1 MAEITVIPV
10 EKRLLLYLQSLMS
23 ILDTI
28 VERKKERLLLA
39 RLRKPL
45 AELKAVIR
53 DMEPPRDFDRA
64 IRRGAGPIRMIAEI
78 KKSSPSKGL
87 IRKDFDPV
95 SIASIY
101 ERKAVDAVS
110 VITEEDFFH
119 GRLDFLPRVKETVSV
134 PVLRKD
140 FVFDEYQIYE
150 ARAHGADAL
159 LLIASILGST
169 QPSDYL
175 HLARELGMFVLFEV
189 HDPEEL
195 GKVLETKARIIGI
208 NNRDL
213 KTMTIDLATSVR
225 LRKEIPDDRTVVSE
239 SGISRREDVIAIE
252 SAGIDAMLVG
262 TCLMESEDIG
272 AKIDQLR
279 GAALKD

>member
-1 MAEITVIPV
+1 MAEIAVIAV
-10 EKRLLLYLQSLMS
+10 EKRFIISLKSLMS
-23 ILDTI
+23 ILDMI

-45 AELKAVIR
+45 SELKAVIR
-53 DMEPPRDFDRA
+53 DMETPRDFHGA

-78 KKSSPSKGL
+78 KRSSPSKGL

-95 SIASIY
+95 AIASIY

-119 GRLDFLPRVKETVSV
+119 GRLDFLPSVKKTVAM
-134 PVLRKD
+134 PILRKD

-150 ARAHGADAL
+150 ARANGADAL
-159 LLIASILGST
+159 LLIASILGSS
-169 QPSDYL
+169 QASDYL
-175 HLARELGMFVLFEV
+175 HRARELRMSVLFEV
-189 HDPEEL
+189 HDSEEL
-195 GKVLETKARIIGI
+195 GKALETKARIIGI

-213 KTMTIDLATSVR
+213 KTMIIDLATSVR
-225 LRKEIPDDRTVVSE
+225 LKKAIPDDRTVVSE

-279 GAALKD
+279 GV

>member
-1 MAEITVIPV
+1 MAEIAVIAV
-10 EKRLLLYLQSLMS
+10 EKRFIISLKSLMS

-45 AELKAVIR
+45 SELKAVIR
-53 DMEPPRDFDRA
+53 DMEPPRDFHRA
-64 IRRGAGPIRMIAEI
+64 IGRGAGPIRMIAEI

-95 SIASIY
+95 LIASIY

-119 GRLDFLPRVKETVSV
+119 GRLDFLPGVKATVAV

-140 FVFDEYQIYE
+140 FIFDEYQIYE
-150 ARAHGADAL
+150 ARANGADAL
-159 LLIASILGST
+159 LLIASILDSA
-169 QPSDYL
+169 QASEYL
-175 HLARELGMFVLFEV
+175 HLARELGMSVLLEV
-189 HDPEEL
+189 HDSEEL
-195 GKVLETKARIIGI
+195 GKALETKARIIGI

-225 LRKEIPDDRTVVSE
+225 LKKAVPDDRTVVSE

-262 TCLMESEDIG
+262 TCLMESKDIG

-279 GAALKD
+279 GV

>member
-1 MAEITVIPV
+1 
-10 EKRLLLYLQSLMS
+10 MS
-23 ILDTI
+23 ILHTI

-45 AELKAVIR
+45 SELKAATR
-53 DMEPPRDFDRA
+53 DMEPPRDFHGA
-64 IRRGAGPIRMIAEI
+64 IRRGLRPIRMIAEI

-95 SIASIY
+95 SVAAIY
-101 ERKAVDAVS
+101 ARKKVDAVS

-119 GRLDFLPRVKETVSV
+119 GALDYLPAIKKTVTM
-134 PVLRKD
+134 PILRKD
-140 FVFDEYQIYE
+140 FIFDEYQIYE
-150 ARAHGADAL
+150 ARANGADAI
-159 LLIASILGST
+159 LLIASILNDGQASE
-169 QPSDYL
+169 YL
-175 HLARELGMFVLFEV
+175 HLARELGMSVLFEV

-195 GKVLETKARIIGI
+195 EKALSTSARIIGI

-213 KTMTIDLATSVR
+213 KSMSIDLGTSVR
-225 LRKEIPDDRTVVSE
+225 LRKEIPQDKVVVSE
-239 SGISRREDVIAIE
+239 SGISKREDVIAIE
-252 SAGIDAMLVG
+252 SAGIDAILVG

-279 GAALKD
+279 GIPKR

>member
-1 MAEITVIPV
+1 
-10 EKRLLLYLQSLMS
+10 MS

-39 RLRKPL
+39 RLRRPL
-45 AELKAVIR
+45 SELKAVIR
-53 DMEPPRDFDRA
+53 DTELPRDFHAA
-64 IRRGAGPIRMIAEI
+64 IQRGSGPIRMIAEI

-87 IRKDFDPV
+87 IRREFDPV

-119 GRLDFLPRVKETVSV
+119 GELDFLPRIRRTVTV
-134 PVLRKD
+134 PLLRKD

-150 ARAHGADAL
+150 ARANGADAI
-159 LLIASILGST
+159 LLIASILGSE
-169 QPSDYL
+169 QASEHL
-175 HLARELGMFVLFEV
+175 HLARELGMSVLFEV
-189 HDPEEL
+189 HATEEL
-195 GKVLETKARIIGI
+195 EKALKVNARIIGV

-213 KTMTIDLATSVR
+213 KTMSIDLGTSVR
-225 LRKEIPDDRTVVSE
+225 LRKEIPLGKVVVSE
-239 SGISRREDVIAIE
+239 SGISRREDVITIE
-252 SAGIDAMLVG
+252 AAGIDAMLVG

-279 GAALKD
+279 GADRRD